1 MKKNYLYGIIY
12 NRGGYMKNNK
22 GFIATTL
29 IYSFLLL
36 FATLIVVIIGNY
48 NYYRNTLNKYNK
60 GVNDALN
67 SKIDSKYVTLKN
79 EIDNSD
85 FEKNKLVDAS
95 FTNDPWHLGTPYNG
109 IDLGKLFWMTFAYS
123 SFGTGATY
131 SDTTKKDGLYSLKF
145 DYKSQNRTVSVL
157 SNSFTCTAG
166 SYYYVSYYVF
176 TNGQIKPLLYNIN
189 TYPLRLIDYG
199 KIGLYNTS
207 ISNWVVNE
215 NIDYPFQNWQKRGI
229 LAKAEASG
237 TCNFKVDYLNN
248 DSTLM
253 YIDDVVVTDVTN
265 IVKNSDL
272 LVNDNLSTD
281 NRDRILNIF
290 NSTTKS
296 GRIDYFSNSMI
307 YNTDDLISDLG

>member
-1 MKKNYLYGIIY
+1 
-12 NRGGYMKNNK
+12 MKNNK

-95 FTNDPWHLGTPYNG
+95 FTNDPWHLGVAFNG
-109 IDLGKLFWMTFAYS
+109 IDQGGGFFGFKFTYS
-123 SFGTGATY
+123 SFGSGATY

-145 DYKSQNRTVSVL
+145 DYKSQNRTVTVS

-176 TNGQIKPLLYNIN
+176 TKGPIKPLLYNISSF
-189 TYPLRLIDYG
+189 PPRLIDYG

-207 ISNWVVNE
+207 TSSWIVSE
-215 NIDYPFQNWQKRGI
+215 NVDYPFQNWQKRGI

-253 YIDDVVVTDVTN
+253 YIDDVVVTDVTK
-265 IVKNSDL
+265 IVKNSNL
-272 LVNDNLSTD
+272 LVNDNLSDD
-281 NRDRILNIF
+281 NRYRILNVF
-290 NSTTKS
+290 NSTMKS
-296 GRIDYFSNSMI
+296 GRIDYFSNSVI

>member
-1 MKKNYLYGIIY
+1 
-12 NRGGYMKNNK
+12 MKNNK

-85 FEKNKLVDAS
+85 FEKNTLVDAS

-145 DYKSQNRTVSVL
+145 DYKSQNRTVTVS

-176 TNGQIKPLLYNIN
+176 TNGQIKPLLYNISS
-189 TYPLRLIDYG
+189 YPIKLIDYG

-207 ISNWVVNE
+207 TSSWIVSE
-215 NIDYPFQNWQKRGI
+215 NVDYPFQNWQKRGI

-253 YIDDVVVTDVTN
+253 YIDDVVVTDVTK
-265 IVKNSDL
+265 IVKNSGL
-272 LVNDNLSTD
+272 LVNNNLSDD
-281 NRDRILNIF
+281 NRYRILNVF
-290 NSTTKS
+290 NSTMKS

>member
-79 EIDNSD
+79 EIDNSG
-85 FEKNKLVDAS
+85 FEIVNSVWN
-95 FTNDPWHLGTPYNG
+95 TG
-109 IDLGKLFWMTFAYS
+109 
-123 SFGTGATY
+123 GATY
-131 SDTTKKDGLYSLKF
+131 NRDTLKEGFYSLRF
-145 DYKSQNRTVSVL
+145 NS
-157 SNSFTCTAG
+157 SNITTTSNAFNCQSG
-166 SYYYVSYYVF
+166 RYYYVSYYIF
-176 TNGQIKPLLYNIN
+176 TNGNVGDGSGSIGLFN
-189 TYPLRLIDYG
+189 TYNGMIAGEAMRFIVINYDKDY
-199 KIGLYNTS
+199 NF
-207 ISNWVVNE
+207 NWKKRGYLERSSYTGSCQFRVNYRNYLPTLM
-215 NIDYPFQNWQKRGI
+215 NIDNI
-229 LAKAEASG
+229 
-237 TCNFKVDYLNN
+237 V
-248 DSTLM
+248 
-253 YIDDVVVTDVTN
+253 ITDVTDIIN
-265 IVKNSDL
+265 KVGWNTTNKAK
-272 LVNDNLSTD
+272 
-281 NRDRILNIF
+281 ILNIF
-290 NSTTKS
+290 NSATKS